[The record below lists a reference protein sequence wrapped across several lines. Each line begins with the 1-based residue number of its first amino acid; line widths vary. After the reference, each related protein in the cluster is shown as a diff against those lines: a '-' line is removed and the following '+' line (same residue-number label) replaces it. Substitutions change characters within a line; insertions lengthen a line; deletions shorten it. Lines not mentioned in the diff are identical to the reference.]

1 VRAIRTQFGVSE
13 AVGLS
18 GSGPGHWSKVDTLMG
33 HALFVSRGCSESL
46 LAQPGAREDCVY
58 AMTERNLPLPRE
70 QKRVP
75 EDDLFDCVMYNV
87 RDNTVV
93 PLPRLTTA
101 TEATRGMASCLAF
114 ISCQCLSYIC
124 I

>member
-1 VRAIRTQFGVSE
+1 
-13 AVGLS
+13 
-18 GSGPGHWSKVDTLMG
+18 MG
-33 HALFVSRGCSESL
+33 RALFVSRDCSESL
-46 LAQPGAREDCVY
+46 PAQPGAREDCVY

-93 PLPRLTTA
+93 PLPFETAA
-101 TEATRGMASCLAF
+101 TEATCGVWHPTWLFPANV
-114 ISCQCLSYIC
+114 
-124 I
+124 